1 MIKNQVFK
9 GWFVVGERSFEM
21 TRFDTNEKVNVTHL
35 TLEESPPCAQS
46 NFIDYV
52 VGDVPSFVKVT
63 K

>member
-35 TLEESPPCAQS
+35 TFEKSPPCAQP

-52 VGDVPSFVKVT
+52 IGDVPLFVKVT
-63 K
+63 E